1 MSYKQIKIVFGTW
14 ECDYQDSPKN
24 CQNGSQIWK
33 MLLLSLHFF
42 WNSTSTFF
50 WTNWMSKQSKNS
62 FGKNIKNVL
71 QNPEKAHTPS
81 LNDSTNLLTQSK
93 LDSLSC
99 HYDLLVEKIIP
110 TFFFCIQEFMATKIW
125 NFRHGLLSIQN
136 LRGSVYDVMNT
147 TTSNMNF
154 MKVMNLE
161 N

>member
-1 MSYKQIKIVFGTW
+1 
-14 ECDYQDSPKN
+14 
-24 CQNGSQIWK
+24 
-33 MLLLSLHFF
+33 
-42 WNSTSTFF
+42 
-50 WTNWMSKQSKNS
+50 MSKQSKNS

-71 QNPEKAHTPS
+71 QNPEKAHAPS
-81 LNDSTNLLTQSK
+81 LNDSTNLLIQSK

-125 NFRHGLLSIQN
+125 NFRHGLVSIQN